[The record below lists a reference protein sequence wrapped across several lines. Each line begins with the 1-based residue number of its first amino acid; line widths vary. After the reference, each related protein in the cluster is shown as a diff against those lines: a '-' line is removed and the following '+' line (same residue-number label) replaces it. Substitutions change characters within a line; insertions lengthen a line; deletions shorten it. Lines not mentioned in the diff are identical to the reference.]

1 MVIAIPLFHTRVAP
15 RFDCSRVF
23 LLTETDGHGR
33 QTQRCVTLAPGSA
46 QQRIDAL
53 CALGVNTLICG
64 GIDTH
69 AATLLSRS
77 AIRVIAWVAG
87 EAEDALLNYRSG
99 ELTDRSIIGR
109 EGRCCGRW
117 AFRERYAGFPAPHLA
132 PIDARDEQAPAG
144 HRNARRRGNGPGS
157 GRKCG

>member
-23 LLTETDGHGR
+23 LLAETDGHGR
-33 QTQRCVTLAPGSA
+33 QTQRYVTFAAGSA
-46 QQRIDAL
+46 QKRIEAL

-69 AATLLSRS
+69 TATLLSRS
-77 AIRVIAWVAG
+77 EIRVIAWVAG

-109 EGRCCGRW
+109 EGRCSGRW
-117 AFRERYAGFPAPHLA
+117 AFQERFEGFSVQPPTQNET
-132 PIDARDEQAPAG
+132 RDEQAPAG
-144 HRNARRRGNGPGS
+144 HRKARRRGNGPGN
-157 GRKCG
+157 GRKCE